1 MLLGNVIRSMAS
13 KRRKGRMSMH
23 QFLTAAQSGA
33 LAGAFGIAL
42 GLFAAALVIII
53 VALVLIRRT
62 NRRIREEEDR
72 ERRRHEP

>member
-1 MLLGNVIRSMAS
+1 MLLWNLIRSMAS
-13 KRRKGRMSMH
+13 KRRKGGMSMH
-23 QFLTAAQSGA
+23 QFL
-33 LAGAFGIAL
+33 GIAL

>member
-1 MLLGNVIRSMAS
+1 
-13 KRRKGRMSMH
+13 MH

-42 GLFAAALVIII
+42 GLF